1 MTYNPQQGYHSEQ
14 PYRDYDHPPSRY
26 DISSGGGEGGYPE
39 PKYLNYD
46 SSSPFENSMPP
57 YDQQQWNPYNQPLS
71 PSNSHGYDPHS
82 PYGDG
87 SDSHYTPPLRY
98 DEPPPQQGF
107 DGRPRYGKPTGAV
120 RYEDPSPPAPGSDL
134 NYQDSHLS
142 AYPSSA
148 RSSDHAAQRPAYN
161 QGPAPQQKSYK
172 PQQYDPIPVNSASS
186 PTPPPKAE
194 APSPSFVDTL
204 KPLPARDEE
213 QDDPAMRPQ
222 SVLTR
227 VKMFENK
234 RSVSVDRARDAGES
248 SGNKVSC
255 FFRSSKV
262 TASQVNRL
270 TKFVC
275 LFFFLQAADLPLK
288 TGGVIPKANS
298 LSNLDQE
305 KSYR

>member
-1 MTYNPQQGYHSEQ
+1 MKPMTYNPQQGYHSEQ
-14 PYRDYDHPPSRY
+14 LYRDYDHPPSRY
-26 DISSGGGEGGYPE
+26 DISSGEGGYPE
-39 PKYLNYD
+39 PKYRNYD
-46 SSSPFENSMPP
+46 SSSPLENDLPP
-57 YDQQQWNPYNQPLS
+57 YEQQQWNPYNQPLS

-98 DEPPPQQGF
+98 DEPPPQQGL

-120 RYEDPSPPAPGSDL
+120 RYEDPSPPAPASEL
-134 NYQDSHLS
+134 NYQDSQLS
-142 AYPSSA
+142 SYPPSG
-148 RSSDHAAQRPAYN
+148 RSSEHAAQRPAYS
-161 QGPAPQQKSYK
+161 QGPAPQQKSSR
-172 PQQYDPIPVNSASS
+172 PQQYEPVAVTSESS

-194 APSPSFVDTL
+194 APSPSFGDPP

-234 RSVSVDRARDAGES
+234 RSVSVDRARDAGEP

-255 FFRSSKV
+255 FFE
-262 TASQVNRL
+262 A
-270 TKFVC
+270 F
-275 LFFFLQAADLPLK
+275 
-288 TGGVIPKANS
+288 
-298 LSNLDQE
+298 
-305 KSYR
+305 

>member
-1 MTYNPQQGYHSEQ
+1 MKPMTYNPQQGYHSEQ

-26 DISSGGGEGGYPE
+26 DISSGSGGGGGGGGGEGGYPE
-39 PKYLNYD
+39 PKYRNYD
-46 SSSPFENSMPP
+46 SSSPFENSLPQ

-120 RYEDPSPPAPGSDL
+120 RYEDPSPPAPGSEL

-142 AYPSSA
+142 GYPSGG
-148 RSSDHAAQRPAYN
+148 RSSEHVAQRPPYG
-161 QGPAPQQKSYK
+161 QGPVPQQKSYK
-172 PQQYDPIPVNSASS
+172 PQQYDPIPVNSERS

-194 APSPSFVDTL
+194 APSPSFGDTP

-234 RSVSVDRARDAGES
+234 RSVSVDRAREAGEP
-248 SGNKVSC
+248 SGTKVGC
-255 FFRSSKV
+255 FLFRV
-262 TASQVNRL
+262 
-270 TKFVC
+270 
-275 LFFFLQAADLPLK
+275 LK
-288 TGGVIPKANS
+288 SAHH
-298 LSNLDQE
+298 
-305 KSYR
+305 R